1 MTASY
6 ARGMEA
12 STAVAPPQRVC
23 PKCARI
29 SWATGPRCPYCTAR
43 FRSGR
48 GISPW
53 MLAATVAVVLLGV
66 AAMLVIAGRIA
77 QDRLDSRIEKVDKD
91 FNASLDRFRG
101 DVRKELDS
109 RLPAIG
115 AGTTPIPTTTPF
127 PSSTPA
133 PTTTPDA
140 GATATATPSAAA
152 TSEAAPTETPRA
164 EIRP

>member
-1 MTASY
+1 
-6 ARGMEA
+6 MEG

-53 MLAATVAVVLLGV
+53 MLVVAAIAVLLGM
-66 AAMLVIAGRIA
+66 AAMLFIAGRIVE
-77 QDRLDSRIEKVDKD
+77 DRIDDRVEEVNKD
-91 FNASLDRFRG
+91 FDASLNRFRD
-101 DVRKELDS
+101 DVRKELDQ
-109 RLPAIG
+109 REPA
-115 AGTTPIPTTTPF
+115 AGTIPTPTPTPTPLATETPTPSPTAEGDTTPSPTPTTT
-127 PSSTPA
+127 
-133 PTTTPDA
+133 
-140 GATATATPSAAA
+140 
-152 TSEAAPTETPRA
+152 SEATPTETPRT